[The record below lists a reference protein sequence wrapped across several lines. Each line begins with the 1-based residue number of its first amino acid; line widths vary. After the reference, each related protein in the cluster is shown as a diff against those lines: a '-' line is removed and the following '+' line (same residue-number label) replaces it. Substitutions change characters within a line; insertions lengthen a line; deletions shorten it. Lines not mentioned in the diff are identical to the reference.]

1 MSNLIIEINGVQ
13 VLNNDAI
20 TVSGKTDH
28 FVAYIL
34 RLKSICNEMTTDTE
48 CDINSIGINVIKD
61 VFPNHG
67 TNASVVSGHETIITF
82 IDNSDGSKLLKV
94 AAGQIVSSLLGSI
107 LIDVG
112 NGTAKAFTNSS
123 KTTEAIGSDTVTHD
137 MVLEAKAQDAAT
149 ISNYT
154 IRLDPSDI
162 TTVSTTDTTI
172 VSVVVN
178 TAGAES
184 ISVISG
190 KIVSEVLS
198 AILVDNGEG
207 STKVYTDST
216 KTIEASTSAT
226 VTSTMVLESI
236 AENTTTKV
244 TYTILIV

>member
-1 MSNLIIEINGVQ
+1 MSNVIIKINGDKI
-13 VLNNDAI
+13 LDNDI
-20 TVSGKTDH
+20 VSVIDKTDN
-28 FVAYIL
+28 FVKYLI
-34 RLKSICNEMTTDTE
+34 RLKDICDEMKTDNES
-48 CDINSIGINVIKD
+48 DIKIIHINIIKD
-61 VFPNHG
+61 IFPNHG
-67 TNASVVSGHETIITF
+67 TNASVISGHETIVTF
-82 IDNSDGSKLLKV
+82 IDNSDGNKLLKV
-94 AAGQIVSSLLGSI
+94 AAGQNVTSLLGSI
-107 LIDVG
+107 LIDGG
-112 NGTAKAFTNSS
+112 NGTAKAFTDSS

-162 TTVSTTDTTI
+162 TTVSIIDTSIVTT
-172 VSVVVN
+172 VVN

-184 ISVISG
+184 VTIVSG

-198 AILVDNGEG
+198 AVSVDGGVG
-207 STKVYTDST
+207 SAKIYTDST